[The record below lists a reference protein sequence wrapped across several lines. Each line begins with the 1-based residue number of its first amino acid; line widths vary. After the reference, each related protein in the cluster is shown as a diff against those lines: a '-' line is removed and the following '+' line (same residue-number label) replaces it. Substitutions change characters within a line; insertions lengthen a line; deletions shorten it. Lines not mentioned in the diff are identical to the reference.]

1 MSQCRIDHRMLQWS
15 PPTHR
20 SSNRPGLLLAFA
32 LPFTSVLA
40 GAGVVLIGALGYGMR
55 RLR

>member
-40 GAGVVLIGALGYGMR
+40 GAGVVLIGALVYGVR